1 MMLESQCPD
10 CNGTGAKKGSGS
22 TECYNCR
29 GSGMETSVQGP
40 FMMRQTCRVC
50 NGSGRVIKDK
60 CGTCH
65 GEGRIEQLEEVQ
77 IEVPAGI
84 SENERVRIMA
94 HGHEIY
100 VRFQLQDD
108 HKFRRD
114 GYHIRSDVNISVAQ
128 AVLGGTIMVDTLEKP
143 EQIVIPPGT
152 SSETIITLSRKGSHQ
167 LGNPSYRGDH
177 HVHIQI
183 KPPKRLTEAQRE
195 AILEFAKDENFAGTI
210 NEEQSKGFFNKIK
223 DKAKEF
229 KN

>member
-1 MMLESQCPD
+1 
-10 CNGTGAKKGSGS
+10 
-22 TECYNCR
+22 
-29 GSGMETSVQGP
+29 
-40 FMMRQTCRVC
+40 
-50 NGSGRVIKDK
+50 
-60 CGTCH
+60 
-65 GEGRIEQLEEVQ
+65 
-77 IEVPAGI
+77 
-84 SENERVRIMA
+84 
-94 HGHEIY
+94 
-100 VRFQLQDD
+100 
-108 HKFRRD
+108 
-114 GYHIRSDVNISVAQ
+114 
-128 AVLGGTIMVDTLEKP
+128 MVDTLEKP

>member
-1 MMLESQCPD
+1 
-10 CNGTGAKKGSGS
+10 
-22 TECYNCR
+22 
-29 GSGMETSVQGP
+29 
-40 FMMRQTCRVC
+40 
-50 NGSGRVIKDK
+50 
-60 CGTCH
+60 
-65 GEGRIEQLEEVQ
+65 
-77 IEVPAGI
+77 
-84 SENERVRIMA
+84 
-94 HGHEIY
+94 
-100 VRFQLQDD
+100 
-108 HKFRRD
+108 
-114 GYHIRSDVNISVAQ
+114 
-128 AVLGGTIMVDTLEKP
+128 MVDTLEKP

-177 HVHIQI
+177 HVHIQVRTRQHFFYFSKIYFKI